1 MDQNEIFQQIL
12 LLAPTQPE
20 ESWIL
25 AVAFTWLHC
34 HDKPTNGHS
43 GITTNQRGTPTPT
56 PSKELSTLYSKW
68 VREWLVAATPGSW
81 KSPSELRVES
91 Q

>member
-1 MDQNEIFQQIL
+1 MNQNEIVQEIL
-12 LLAPTQPE
+12 LLAPTHE

-25 AVAFTWLHC
+25 GVAFSWLHR

-43 GITTNQRGTPTPT
+43 GITTNQRVTPT